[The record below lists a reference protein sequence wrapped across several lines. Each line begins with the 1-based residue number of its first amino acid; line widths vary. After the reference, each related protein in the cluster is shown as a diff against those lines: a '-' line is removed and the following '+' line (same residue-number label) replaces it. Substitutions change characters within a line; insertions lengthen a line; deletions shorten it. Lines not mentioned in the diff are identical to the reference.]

1 MKLLNIVHKKR
12 AFALVQVIIVIFL
25 FMSLLTMM
33 QFFLNNSF
41 RYFQLEKDTVE
52 NKQDILFLKNIL
64 DEEFKII
71 EDEINNSNID
81 RAMDFITLSK
91 DKKYIFSL
99 DKYKDRISLGGYR
112 LLEDNENINY
122 SEYLNKKIINYST
135 ERCPVHFYKKIKI
148 KEKTYSIKV
157 TIKYKIGNIKNIDY
171 LSEPIIER
179 IWIKED
185 V

>member
-1 MKLLNIVHKKR
+1 
-12 AFALVQVIIVIFL
+12 
-25 FMSLLTMM
+25 
-33 QFFLNNSF
+33 
-41 RYFQLEKDTVE
+41 
-52 NKQDILFLKNIL
+52 
-64 DEEFKII
+64 
-71 EDEINNSNID
+71 
-81 RAMDFITLSK
+81 MDFIALSK

>member
-25 FMSLLTMM
+25 FVSLLTML

-81 RAMDFITLSK
+81 RAMDFIALSK

-112 LLEDNENINY
+112 LLKDNENINY
-122 SEYLNKKIINYST
+122 SKYLN
-135 ERCPVHFYKKIKI
+135 KKIKI
-148 KEKTYSIKV
+148 KEKTYSIKI